1 MTNMRPVRLRGQSA
15 MEYLMTYGWAILIIA
30 VVLTA
35 LYSLGLFSGSTLTG
49 TSCVASP
56 GFLCSAPVLSHS
68 SGTLSFQLGQ
78 TAGTSISN
86 VAVACAATS
95 NTLGYPNVGTFAIG
109 EGNTVGYNGF
119 YGFVSATG
127 LANSVIEGN
136 TILSGQTVT
145 ISNVICFTSTG
156 SSLAANIPGVGTGF
170 SGSIW
175 IAYSTSGD
183 SGPITSV
190 AKVATIN
197 VKSS

>member
-1 MTNMRPVRLRGQSA
+1 

-109 EGNTVGYNGF
+109 LGNIATSGYNGF
-119 YGFVSATG
+119 YGVSANNG
-127 LANSVIEGN
+127 VASNNAIGN
-136 TILSGQTVT
+136 TILSGQTIT
-145 ISNVICFTSTG
+145 ISNVICFNSKG